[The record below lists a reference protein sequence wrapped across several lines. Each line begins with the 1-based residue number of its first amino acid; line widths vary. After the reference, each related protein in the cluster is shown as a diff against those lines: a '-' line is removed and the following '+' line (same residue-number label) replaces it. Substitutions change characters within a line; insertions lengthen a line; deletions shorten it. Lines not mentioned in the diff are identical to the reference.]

1 MALTSGTKLGPY
13 EIITPVGAGGMSEVY
28 RALDTRLDRT
38 VAVKSLPES
47 FAGDANRLQ
56 RFEHEAR
63 VLSALNHPN
72 LLSIFDVGTQDGIH
86 YLVSEFLEG
95 QTLRERLSSGPLPQR
110 RSTDYAMQIASG
122 LSAAHDKGIVHRDP
136 KPVNVFVTRD
146 ERVKILD
153 FGLAK
158 QTRAIDVT
166 AEGAT
171 LATAIPAYATAP
183 ALIQR
188 APLLTKTYRDLRV
201 APGISPSCVGPS
213 GVVETRFPTLNPN
226 RSAAARSTTRCTLGW
241 PRT

>member
-72 LLSIFDVGTQDGIH
+72 LLSIFDVGTQGGIH

-110 RSTDYAMQIASG
+110 RSSDYAMQIASG

-183 ALIQR
+183 ALI
-188 APLLTKTYRDLRV
+188 
-201 APGISPSCVGPS
+201 
-213 GVVETRFPTLNPN
+213 
-226 RSAAARSTTRCTLGW
+226 
-241 PRT
+241 